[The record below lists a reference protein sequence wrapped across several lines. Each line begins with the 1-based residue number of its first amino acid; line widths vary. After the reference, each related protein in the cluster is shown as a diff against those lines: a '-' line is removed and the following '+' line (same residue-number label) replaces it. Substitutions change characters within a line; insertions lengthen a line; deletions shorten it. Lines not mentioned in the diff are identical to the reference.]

1 MVTRSGSN
9 KPNPKSDLGIT
20 NEKDS
25 NDEEDS
31 LQPENSEEGRQQE
44 QDVRVNQPQLRKK
57 DDGNSAVEDEIEQL
71 KAQLNRVSQTLN
83 NLTKQQQGVEYEIQQ
98 QTIDDF
104 PALNQKAVSTM
115 PAITAPNQLIYWKD
129 KVASPKT
136 PSGMP
141 LKFIPPIIENGI
153 QIVHIETHEVA
164 DLIKL
169 WERAIVV
176 YVVGGNVK
184 IDVIRGFIRKHWSFV
199 SMPTIHVHE
208 DGFFIMRFN
217 TDEECEEI
225 LKGGPYFLNKAPMIV
240 KKWDKNFD
248 FKDEI
253 LRVIPVWIRLPSLPL
268 HCCGVEA
275 LSRIVSA
282 VGVPIIADDCTAK
295 QLKVSYARV
304 LVEVDVNYGD

>member
-1 MVTRSGSN
+1 
-9 KPNPKSDLGIT
+9 
-20 NEKDS
+20 
-25 NDEEDS
+25 
-31 LQPENSEEGRQQE
+31 
-44 QDVRVNQPQLRKK
+44 
-57 DDGNSAVEDEIEQL
+57 
-71 KAQLNRVSQTLN
+71 
-83 NLTKQQQGVEYEIQQ
+83 
-98 QTIDDF
+98 
-104 PALNQKAVSTM
+104 
-115 PAITAPNQLIYWKD
+115 
-129 KVASPKT
+129 
-136 PSGMP
+136 
-141 LKFIPPIIENGI
+141 
-153 QIVHIETHEVA
+153 
-164 DLIKL
+164 
-169 WERAIVV
+169 
-176 YVVGGNVK
+176 
-184 IDVIRGFIRKHWSFV
+184 
-199 SMPTIHVHE
+199 MPTIHVHE